1 MRGIGLALGLAAAA
15 LLVST
20 GSAGVETPTSGPTPS
35 QPPPP
40 RSKKERH
47 KQLVLALLP
56 PERIASVTWLSRD
69 PSGSLMAG
77 AAQKVGINHGLAEE
91 VVQQAPDLIIT
102 DRFSKPATRA
112 MLKRLGYP
120 MIEVDD
126 ASSFDAIRANVRQ
139 VALAVGEVARGEAM
153 IAAMDRDL
161 AALARDPGPPLRVV
175 AWDGGGFSAS
185 KGSLYNAVL
194 EAAGAVNIANEPPVS
209 RYNRPDT
216 EVLLVAAP
224 TLLVKG
230 AGVRPE
236 YGMRENI
243 ERHPLVRR
251 YWDGARTVAISPAY
265 YTCGTPRITKAAIRL
280 RAELRAA
287 AGQVRAP
294 LPFAASKAL

>member
-1 MRGIGLALGLAAAA
+1 MRRIGLAFGLAAAA
-15 LLVST
+15 LPVST
-20 GSAGVETPTSGPTPS
+20 GSAGVA
-35 QPPPP
+35 PPAPLP
-40 RSKKERH
+40 MRVMSTNQCTD
-47 KQLVLALLP
+47 QLVLALLP

-69 PSGSLMAG
+69 PSGSLMVE
-77 AAQKVGINHGLAEE
+77 AAKKVGINHGLAEE
-91 VVQQAPDLIIT
+91 VVRQQPDLIVT

-126 ASSFDAIRANVRQ
+126 AASFAMIRANVRQ
-139 VALAVGEVARGEAM
+139 VARAVGEVARGEAM
-153 IAAMDRDL
+153 IADMDRDL
-161 AALARDPGPPLRVV
+161 AELARDPGPPLRVV
-175 AWDGGGFSAS
+175 AWDGGGFSAGE
-185 KGSLYNAVL
+185 GSLYNEVL
-194 EAAGAVNIANEPPVS
+194 KAAGAVNIANQPPVS
-209 RYNRPDT
+209 GYNRPDT

-251 YWDGARTVAISPAY
+251 YWDGARTLAISPAY

-280 RAELRAA
+280 RAELRDAA
-287 AGQVRAP
+287 RQIGSP
-294 LPFAASKAL
+294 LPFAAGKRP

>member
-1 MRGIGLALGLAAAA
+1 MRSVGLALGLAAAA
-15 LLVST
+15 LLVSA
-20 GSAGVETPTSGPTPS
+20 GSAGVAPESGPPS
-35 QPPPP
+35 SKP
-40 RSKKERH
+40 RHVMSTNQCTD
-47 KQLVLALLP
+47 QLVLALLP
-56 PERIASVTWLSRD
+56 PERIMSVTWLSRD
-69 PSGSLMAG
+69 PSGSLMAE
-77 AAQKVGINHGLAEE
+77 AAQRVGINHGLAEE
-91 VVQQAPDLIIT
+91 VVQQQPDLIVT
-102 DRFSKPATRA
+102 DRFSKPTTRA

-126 ASSFDAIRANVRQ
+126 ATSFDAIRANVRQ
-139 VALAVGEVARGEAM
+139 VARAVGEVARGEAM
-153 IAAMDRDL
+153 IAQMDREL
-161 AALARDPGPPLRVV
+161 AELARDPGPPLRVV

-251 YWDGARTVAISPAY
+251 YWGGARTVAISPAY
-265 YTCGTPRITKAAIRL
+265 YGCGTPRISEAAIRL
-280 RAELRAA
+280 RAELRGAA
-287 AGQVRAP
+287 SRVRTP
-294 LPFAASKAL
+294 LPFAGGHAL